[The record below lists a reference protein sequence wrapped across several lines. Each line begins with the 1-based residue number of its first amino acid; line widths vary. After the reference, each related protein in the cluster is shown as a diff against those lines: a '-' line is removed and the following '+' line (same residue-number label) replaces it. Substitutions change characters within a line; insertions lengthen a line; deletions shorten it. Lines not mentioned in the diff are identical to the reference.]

1 MNKTIRWTS
10 GKNKGSLKGKYQH
23 CQNYY
28 INLHERT
35 CTTKIVKSCD
45 TGKKVVEKK
54 NKKNLPIM
62 SPAIA
67 SLGFGEGYTGIPL
80 KQKKL

>member
-1 MNKTIRWTS
+1 M
-10 GKNKGSLKGKYQH
+10 
-23 CQNYY
+23 
-28 INLHERT
+28 
-35 CTTKIVKSCD
+35 KSCD

-80 KQKKL
+80 KQKKW